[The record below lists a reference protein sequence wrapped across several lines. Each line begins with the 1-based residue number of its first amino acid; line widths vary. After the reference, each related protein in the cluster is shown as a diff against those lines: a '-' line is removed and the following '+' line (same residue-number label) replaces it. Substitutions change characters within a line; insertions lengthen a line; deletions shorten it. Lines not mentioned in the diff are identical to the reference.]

1 MSIGQVA
8 GLPAV
13 EQVEQAVVELADEDD
28 RPAVLVLGPGREVVV
43 RDGRALADV
52 SEDLLDLVR
61 LGVEDGAHEEEV
73 GVLVGVLLVLDD
85 VRRDRQQR
93 RGHCRDDP
101 GSVVAGEGHDV
112 PSHWSS
118 LDQSGAGECI
128 DARAVSC
135 CGRPH
140 PSGLGRGCP
149 QRVPGRR
156 LAGARLPTVGVCRSD
171 LPRDRLTSSGSPGSS
186 DPARR
191 RTHQERRV
199 PTVQVRRRRQ
209 TAAGFLTRRERGR
222 VASAVQ
228 RLSSRVTEEDEVS
241 RLDADLRRARRPGLL
256 TVPDELRTG
265 RRAISSAAVVS
276 LLALVLAVGCVFV
289 LRVLWAER
297 STSVQDVAPGS
308 SRSVQVVGGAA
319 TTAAV
324 PGGVTT
330 ATGRS
335 GAISGSVPVVPPAGA
350 ELVVHVVGQVVRPG
364 LVRLRPGARLAD
376 AIAAAGGARPG
387 ADLAA
392 LNLARLVID
401 GEQIRVPRPGEAPA
415 PGSGMAG
422 PPGSGGGAGGRDPR
436 LVRAHR

>member
-1 MSIGQVA
+1 M
-8 GLPAV
+8 PF
-13 EQVEQAVVELADEDD
+13 
-28 RPAVLVLGPGREVVV
+28 RPAQRPPDLERVARVLGSSSAADAPAAERADGPGPAAEA
-43 RDGRALADV
+43 DGGWVPHA
-52 SEDLLDLVR
+52 
-61 LGVEDGAHEEEV
+61 
-73 GVLVGVLLVLDD
+73 
-85 VRRDRQQR
+85 
-93 RGHCRDDP
+93 P
-101 GSVVAGEGHDV
+101 GG
-112 PSHWSS
+112 
-118 LDQSGAGECI
+118 
-128 DARAVSC
+128 
-135 CGRPH
+135 
-140 PSGLGRGCP
+140 
-149 QRVPGRR
+149 
-156 LAGARLPTVGVCRSD
+156 
-171 LPRDRLTSSGSPGSS
+171 
-186 DPARR
+186 
-191 RTHQERRV
+191 
-199 PTVQVRRRRQ
+199 
-209 TAAGFLTRRERGR
+209 GR

-228 RLSSRVTEEDEVS
+228 RLSSRAAEEDEVT

-297 STSVQDVAPGS
+297 STSVPDVAPGS

-387 ADLAA
+387 ADVTA

-415 PGSGMAG
+415 PGSGMG
-422 PPGSGGGAGGRDPR
+422 GSPGSGGGAGPGSPAGSGAPVSLNSADVAALDSLPGVGPVLAQRIIDWRTEHGRFTSVDELGEVSGIGDKLLAQLRPKVT
-436 LVRAHR
+436 L